1 LIFYFSSAEK
11 KLGHIPFS
19 TALAAQLAS
28 CNDPSVIATAQEI
41 MLQQTADSTMSNALN
56 HFVKWKNFAEQRQ
69 WPVRPPEEDD
79 PIFDARF
86 DMFVIDQ
93 YNKHKNRTLIS
104 GKKLPNKPEAFK
116 AVFSGINNIAST
128 LFDSPR
134 IQTPL
139 LKKARRSYTR
149 VYPGNTLKKKLFH
162 WSSTPSKIWQIW
174 RV

>member
-1 LIFYFSSAEK
+1 
-11 KLGHIPFS
+11 
-19 TALAAQLAS
+19 
-28 CNDPSVIATAQEI
+28 

-69 WPVRPPEEDD
+69 WLVLPPEEDD

-104 GKKLPNKPEAFK
+104 GKKLPNKPEAFR

-149 VYPGNTLKKKLFH
+149 LYPGNTLKKKLFH